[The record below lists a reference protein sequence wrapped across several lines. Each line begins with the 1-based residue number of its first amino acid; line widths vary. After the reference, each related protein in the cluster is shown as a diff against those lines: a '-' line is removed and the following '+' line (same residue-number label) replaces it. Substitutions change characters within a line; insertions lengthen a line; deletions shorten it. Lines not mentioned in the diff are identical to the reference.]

1 LLAVSGAGGAVGG
14 GASGGARVVTRRPA
28 YDLQGELRAFP
39 PALVF
44 QMLSLAGLDGRLT
57 LRAPGSTC
65 EAYFQRGHLVFARGG
80 GQQGT
85 IGEELVRRGLV
96 ERDACEAAAAER
108 ARKRGG
114 PRIGAILVE
123 RGLVRR
129 EDLESLIRS
138 RIKDAIYG
146 CVDWR
151 DGKFMFECGVFA
163 DDEDILLD
171 VALESL
177 LLECMA
183 RLDERRDGDHA

>member
-1 LLAVSGAGGAVGG
+1 
-14 GASGGARVVTRRPA
+14 
-28 YDLQGELRAFP
+28 LQGELRAFP

-57 LRAPGSTC
+57 LRAPAATC
-65 EAYFQRGHLVFARGG
+65 EVYFQRGRLVFARGPN
-80 GQQGT
+80 QNGT

-96 ERDACEAAAAER
+96 DRDACEAAASER
-108 ARKRGG
+108 ARRRNG
-114 PRIGAILVE
+114 PRIGALLVE

-129 EDLESLIRS
+129 EDLEALIRN
-138 RIKDAIYG
+138 RIKDAIYA

-151 DGKFMFECGVFA
+151 DGRFTFETDVTA

-177 LLECMA
+177 LLECMT
-183 RLDERRDGDHA
+183 RLDDARRGVAPAGDHG